1 MYKVVIVGAG
11 NMAKEY
17 VKVINKIKE
26 FKILGVVSRKNTS
39 FNEIQSRIN
48 YKIKRFKIKNL
59 KKNKINLILVA
70 VSEENTLKILKKIS
84 DINSI
89 ILCEKPVGINYSEFL
104 NISEAYEKRK
114 KLLFVALN
122 RRYYSSINYLK
133 NSIRTQKINKINIV
147 DQQDLILAKK
157 SGKNKNVIK
166 YWMYAN
172 SIHLIDLINFFSENS
187 YYKIIKRKINKKLN
201 KKIIQCV
208 IQTKNIIFNYKGYWN
223 INKRWEINGFGK
235 KIYKLKPTEQ
245 IFEISKGNKIK
256 KLKISSKDIEFK
268 PGLFLLMK
276 KILKFLKSG
285 QKKNLVTLQ
294 DHLLTINL
302 IKDIYEKK

>member
-1 MYKVVIVGAG
+1 MYQVVIVGAG
-11 NMAKEY
+11 NMAREY
-17 VKVINKIKE
+17 VDVINTIKE
-26 FKILGVVSRKNTS
+26 FRILGVVSRKKKS
-39 FNEIQSRIN
+39 FNEIQSRIK
-48 YKIKRFKIKNL
+48 YKIKRFEIKNL
-59 KKNKINLILVA
+59 KKNKINLILVV

-84 DINSI
+84 DLNST
-89 ILCEKPVGINYSEFL
+89 ILCEKPIGINHFEFL
-104 NISEAYEKRK
+104 NILQAYKKRK

-133 NSIRTQKINKINIV
+133 NFIKTQNIYKINIT

-157 SGKNKNVIK
+157 IGKNKNVIK

-187 YYKIIKRKINKKLN
+187 YYKIQKKKINKKLN

-223 INKRWEINGFGK
+223 INKRWEIKGFGK
-235 KIYKLKPTEQ
+235 KTFKLKPIEQ

-256 KLKISSKDIEFK
+256 ELKISSKDIKYK
-268 PGLFLLMK
+268 PGLYLLMK
-276 KILKFLKSG
+276 KILKFLKTG